1 MPNPGFTVHGG
12 RLWILLWDL
21 SCTSHWENFSP
32 PASCS
37 CGLCFWSLVGRM
49 LQQDLGTARA
59 EPGFPHGSEG
69 KESACQCRRPGFDPW
84 VRKIPWR
91 REWLPSP
98 VVFLPGEPHEQKSLV
113 ECGPW
118 GHRVGHDWMTN
129 TFTFNG
135 RKSNCKSKEILG
147 NVHSAYWEIKKNLW
161 IPHITCILTKPI
173 GCS

>member
-91 REWLPSP
+91 REWLPTP
-98 VVFLPGEPHEQKSLV
+98 VFLPRESHGQRSLWATVHGVAKSWTLLS
-113 ECGPW
+113 
-118 GHRVGHDWMTN
+118 D
-129 TFTFNG
+129 
-135 RKSNCKSKEILG
+135 
-147 NVHSAYWEIKKNLW
+147 
-161 IPHITCILTKPI
+161 
-173 GCS
+173 